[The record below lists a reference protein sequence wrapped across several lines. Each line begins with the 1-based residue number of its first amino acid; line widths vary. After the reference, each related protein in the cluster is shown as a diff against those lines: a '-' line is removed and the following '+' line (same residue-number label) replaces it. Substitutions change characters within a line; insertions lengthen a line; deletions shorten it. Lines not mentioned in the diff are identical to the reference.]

1 MEPELVKEFIA
12 AFHAEVNRL
21 NAGRDQRLALQ
32 RKELTEILNKLAG
45 LIDAIAEGFRS
56 DGLQQALTD
65 LEARKRDK
73 EEELSANNPFLSANF
88 YLTSSKT
95 CC

>member
-1 MEPELVKEFIA
+1 M
-12 AFHAEVNRL
+12 NRL

-32 RKELTEILNKLAG
+32 RKELTEIWNKLAG

-73 EEELSANNPFLSANF
+73 AEELSANNPFLSANF